1 MNSFIP
7 SYLNKIK
14 RDETNIW
21 LIFNK
26 REILITIIDNKLPE
40 EHLLDD
46 SILNID
52 NKLYLGTYNDRGLIA
67 VDAENN
73 DITMKNANYINVLE
87 TYTLLGDELFSI
99 ILYGLHLIKWH
110 IASFYCGKCGAR
122 TIESN
127 KERAKLCPACDNLI
141 YPAISP
147 AIIVAIT
154 KGDSILLGRSDGF
167 PKKFFSVLA
176 GYVEPGETLEEC
188 VAREVMEET
197 GITVKNISYF
207 DSQPWGLSGSL
218 MIGFTAEYESGI
230 INVNKDEL
238 AEADWFTK
246 DNLPEI
252 PSKASISGKLI
263 QWFVDSSVPQI

>member
-73 DITMKNANYINVLE
+73 DITIDRK
-87 TYTLLGDELFSI
+87 
-99 ILYGLHLIKWH
+99 
-110 IASFYCGKCGAR
+110 
-122 TIESN
+122 
-127 KERAKLCPACDNLI
+127 
-141 YPAISP
+141 
-147 AIIVAIT
+147 
-154 KGDSILLGRSDGF
+154 
-167 PKKFFSVLA
+167 SV
-176 GYVEPGETLEEC
+176 V
-188 VAREVMEET
+188 
-197 GITVKNISYF
+197 
-207 DSQPWGLSGSL
+207 
-218 MIGFTAEYESGI
+218 
-230 INVNKDEL
+230 
-238 AEADWFTK
+238 
-246 DNLPEI
+246 
-252 PSKASISGKLI
+252 
-263 QWFVDSSVPQI
+263 